1 MKLLRQFA
9 LLAVLSTVL
18 LLTGCPPGHGVHLT
32 WNPGPRPYA
41 ATVVYRIYRVSAGA
55 VPGPTAMVAV
65 VAQAPAPTWTD
76 STVQSGQG
84 YVYWLTAYDAATGM
98 ESGRSNTFTA
108 VIP

>member
-1 MKLLRQFA
+1 MRLLRQFA
-9 LLAVLSTVL
+9 LLVVLSTVL

-32 WNPGPRPYA
+32 WNAGVYQP
-41 ATVVYRIYRVSAGA
+41 TVVYRVYRASAGA
-55 VPGPTAMVAV
+55 VPGPTAVVAV

-98 ESGRSNTFTA
+98 ESSKSNTFTA